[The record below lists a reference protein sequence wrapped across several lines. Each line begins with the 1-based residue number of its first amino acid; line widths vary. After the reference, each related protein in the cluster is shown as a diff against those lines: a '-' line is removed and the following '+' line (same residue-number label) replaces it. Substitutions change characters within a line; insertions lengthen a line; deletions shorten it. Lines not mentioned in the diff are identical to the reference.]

1 MKSSYQAFDLKLP
14 PPFIPSVLST
24 ELSHLAVIY
33 DWHSVVT
40 PAPGH
45 VGHQLPLSGPGVGGV
60 GGGRE
65 LQYFSVV
72 VVRTAIIVV
81 TA

>member
-1 MKSSYQAFDLKLP
+1 MKSSDQAFDLKLP

-33 DWHSVVT
+33 DWHSVPL

-65 LQYFSVV
+65 LQDVSVV
-72 VVRTAIIVV
+72 VPTAIIVV
-81 TA
+81 TS

>member
-1 MKSSYQAFDLKLP
+1 MVP
-14 PPFIPSVLST
+14 PG
-24 ELSHLAVIY
+24 
-33 DWHSVVT
+33 
-40 PAPGH
+40 PGH

-65 LQYFSVV
+65 LQDVSVAG
-72 VVRTAIIVV
+72 AIIVL

>member
-1 MKSSYQAFDLKLP
+1 MCFLIYQISLLSF
-14 PPFIPSVLST
+14 SVLST

-33 DWHSVVT
+33 DWHSVAA

-65 LQYFSVV
+65 LQYFSSDVFV
-72 VVRTAIIVV
+72 SIIV
-81 TA
+81 TT

>member
-1 MKSSYQAFDLKLP
+1 MP
-14 PPFIPSVLST
+14 VPG
-24 ELSHLAVIY
+24 
-33 DWHSVVT
+33 
-40 PAPGH
+40 PGH

-65 LQYFSVV
+65 LQDVSVV
-72 VVRTAIIVV
+72 GATVIIVF

>member
-33 DWHSVVT
+33 DWHSEEL
-40 PAPGH
+40 PGPGH

-60 GGGRE
+60 GGGRK
-65 LQYFSVV
+65 LQYFRIVV
-72 VVRTAIIVV
+72 VKTAIMVV

>member
-1 MKSSYQAFDLKLP
+1 MIA
-14 PPFIPSVLST
+14 T
-24 ELSHLAVIY
+24 
-33 DWHSVVT
+33 
-40 PAPGH
+40 GH

-65 LQYFSVV
+65 LQYISGVV
-72 VVRTAIIVV
+72 VTAIIIEFI

>member
-1 MKSSYQAFDLKLP
+1 MI
-14 PPFIPSVLST
+14 FIGPT
-24 ELSHLAVIY
+24 
-33 DWHSVVT
+33 
-40 PAPGH
+40 H

-65 LQYFSVV
+65 LQDVSVEGSKTGIIV
-72 VVRTAIIVV
+72 GSITATIVV